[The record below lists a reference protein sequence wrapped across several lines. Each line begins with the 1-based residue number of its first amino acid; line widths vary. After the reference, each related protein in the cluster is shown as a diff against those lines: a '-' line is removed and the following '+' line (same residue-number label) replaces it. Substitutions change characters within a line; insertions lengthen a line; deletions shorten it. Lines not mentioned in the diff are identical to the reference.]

1 MQERERACPRVCVR
15 VRVSGRGHGQSPRG
29 MGGEKH
35 LPPSEMQGAG
45 GHAELQIEPQGKA
58 FRVNKEALCPKI

>member
-1 MQERERACPRVCVR
+1 MPACVCTCAC
-15 VRVSGRGHGQSPRG
+15 VSGRGRGQSPRG

-35 LPPSEMQGAG
+35 LPPLEMQGAG
-45 GHAELQIEPQGKA
+45 GHAELQIEPRGKA

>member
-1 MQERERACPRVCVR
+1 MPVCVCVR
-15 VRVSGRGHGQSPRG
+15 VRVSGRGRGQPPRG

-45 GHAELQIEPQGKA
+45 GHAELQIEPRGKA